1 MAPATILLDPD
12 TWDILLDAQGNIAVA
27 EAPYALAQDAASAI
41 LTYLGEIYFDTTI
54 GLPWLTQ
61 IFGKKPSLALLK
73 QQLVDAA
80 ETVPDVASAQVFI
93 SSFSKRAV
101 SGQVQVTSQSTGQT
115 AVAAFSTVDP
125 QGT

>member
-1 MAPATILLDPD
+1 MPATILLDPATYD
-12 TWDILLDAQGNIAVA
+12 LVLDANNNIAVA
-27 EAPYALAQDAASAI
+27 GPPYALAQDAASAI
-41 LTYLGEIYFDTTI
+41 LTYLGEVYFDETI

-80 ETVPDVASAQVFI
+80 KTVPDVASAQVFI
-93 SSFSKRAV
+93 SSFTNRNVA
-101 SGQVQVTSQSTGQT
+101 GQVQVTSQSTGQT
-115 AVAAFSTVDP
+115 AVATFSTVDP